1 MARGQVDQLDTPA
14 IEEGVAIDEKGVR
27 EVAVGRRPRTIGSI
41 AVPGSGIT
49 RTAGQFSSCTA
60 PTAQ

>member
-27 EVAVGRRPRTIGSI
+27 SPARQSYEGRIYLAAATG
-41 AVPGSGIT
+41 VEDLNL
-49 RTAGQFSSCTA
+49 
-60 PTAQ
+60 